1 MYLVYVPEE
10 NLQVNRRRTFGPL
23 QTKSMTKRGSELCTT
38 AFRWRR
44 EGLSGYEE
52 IAAWT
57 HVAPNPLVVG
67 KCPHKGP
74 ESPGSSR
81 STEDTFQQRLN
92 PEA

>member
-10 NLQVNRRRTFGPL
+10 NLQVTRRRTFGPL
-23 QTKSMTKRGSELCTT
+23 QTKSMTKRGSQH
-38 AFRWRR
+38 AQQPSDGDVK
-44 EGLSGYEE
+44 GLSGYEA

-57 HVAPNPLVVG
+57 HVAPNPLVGG

-81 STEDTFQQRLN
+81 STEEHISAAPQ
-92 PEA
+92 P